1 VTLFLLLAALAGEGR
16 PLTLAPGQG
25 NLYTAHWRDF
35 PKVGWVASGELPV
48 SSSPQLA
55 GPMAGVV
62 GKGSTVE
69 VGGLGTPVPQ
79 PGSLGVLE
87 EVLVL
92 SLGEGP
98 LHRAGYVLA
107 RGVAVFETIV
117 ARCSPSVVVF
127 ATVVGSRFVEGV
139 SGMVLDLELWVRR
152 GDALPSL
159 VLAGTNQ
166 PPLETL
172 PLSRGAAVALGG
184 QVVVLDGQGSPVWR
198 SPAGE
203 SWVLEGASGQ
213 EVRVRGASGAS
224 VAIGVP
230 IE

>member
-1 VTLFLLLAALAGEGR
+1 MTLLLLLAALGGEGR

-35 PKVGWVASGELPV
+35 PKVAWVATADLPV

-55 GPMAGVV
+55 GPMAGVIA
-62 GKGSTVE
+62 KGATVE
-69 VGGLGTPVPQ
+69 VGGLGTPVPR
-79 PGSLGVLE
+79 PDAPGVLD

-92 SLGEGP
+92 SLGAGP
-98 LHRAGYVLA
+98 MHRAGYAVA
-107 RGVAVFETIV
+107 RGVAVFETVV

-172 PLSRGAAVALGG
+172 TLARGAALALGG

-203 SWVLEGASGQ
+203 AWSLAGARGQ
-213 EVRVRGASGAS
+213 GVQVRGASGALR
-224 VAIGVP
+224 VVEVP